1 MVSAN
6 VVDTLQRIL
15 PVEQNLIPVSL
26 KRRMQYSGHY
36 MQEYVDRYK
45 IKQYFLW
52 FQRHNHIFHNM
63 ELNETLIDKFEEE
76 SRKITERE
84 DIAKVVIIT
93 DHDEIKKKVINDG
106 GSDSEEEVEE
116 ETIKLEKENVLSD
129 HSSFITDKY
138 LEDINAPTV
147 ANKFSDMILSL
158 EENTEADE
166 IFNPDPEQA
175 FYVEDEIYVSDD
187 ELDDDDDVPE
197 GSDVSLEE
205 LDSWNQ
211 MKNMKIETRQS
222 VHLLKTNTANLCKC
236 EVERKISFILNQKF
250 QLEKM
255 SVVHNKLTT
264 LKDFL
269 MNEFSSCI
277 ESSRYV
283 FKSISRN
290 CHHEYNTMQ
299 QTWIKLLIS

>member
-1 MVSAN
+1 LKDLEPRRCNKEILGLLNFPKKFMEDLEKCCVPWNKQQRDDPEKRYVELSRLEDYILKPIIPFIRIGHLPRGRYFQLKGDLIMVSAN
-6 VVDTLQRIL
+6 VIDTLQRIL
-15 PVEQNLIPVSL
+15 PVDQNLIPVSL

-138 LEDINAPTV
+138 LELLPT
-147 ANKFSDMILSL
+147 N
-158 EENTEADE
+158 
-166 IFNPDPEQA
+166 
-175 FYVEDEIYVSDD
+175 
-187 ELDDDDDVPE
+187 
-197 GSDVSLEE
+197 
-205 LDSWNQ
+205 
-211 MKNMKIETRQS
+211 
-222 VHLLKTNTANLCKC
+222 
-236 EVERKISFILNQKF
+236 
-250 QLEKM
+250 
-255 SVVHNKLTT
+255 
-264 LKDFL
+264 FL
-269 MNEFSSCI
+269 I
-277 ESSRYV
+277 
-283 FKSISRN
+283 
-290 CHHEYNTMQ
+290 
-299 QTWIKLLIS
+299 